1 MAGEHQPD
9 RLLNF
14 IYLDVTAPTAQV
26 NPALQRLCVNY
37 GRKIRMTLFTILTVF
52 LATNLDTLVFLLLLL
67 PKTRF
72 IDAVWGL
79 IWANE
84 LLWGVGSTIGKTL
97 VTFFPKWITGILGL
111 ILIALAFK
119 KEEPTQLGTIS
130 RKKIFFTCL
139 SLGGDNLALFI
150 PWASQMPENALF
162 KVAVVFAMAS
172 LTLVWLGQQF
182 IHLRWTAQFFER
194 YVNYGTKA
202 VYLIAGGYVV
212 WKSGLGHYLLGQL

>member
-84 LLWGVGSTIGKTL
+84 LL
-97 VTFFPKWITGILGL
+97 
-111 ILIALAFK
+111 
-119 KEEPTQLGTIS
+119 
-130 RKKIFFTCL
+130 
-139 SLGGDNLALFI
+139 
-150 PWASQMPENALF
+150 
-162 KVAVVFAMAS
+162 
-172 LTLVWLGQQF
+172 
-182 IHLRWTAQFFER
+182 
-194 YVNYGTKA
+194 
-202 VYLIAGGYVV
+202 
-212 WKSGLGHYLLGQL
+212 